1 MYQSLPKGRETKL
14 VKRIFSDAVDLSGGQ
29 KQRAAIART
38 LMTQTPVLIFDDS
51 LSAVDTET
59 DAQIRAAL
67 QRKQKGLTTLIISH
81 RITTLSQADLILVLE
96 DGRLTQQGTH
106 EQLCREEG
114 LYKRINSIQNALEEE
129 LTLAKAEEVT
139 Q

>member
-1 MYQSLPKGRETKL
+1 MEWGLLSL
-14 VKRIFSDAVDLSGGQ
+14 FSLEGEVEG
-29 KQRAAIART
+29 IT
-38 LMTQTPVLIFDDS
+38 LRGVQYP
-51 LSAVDTET
+51 
-59 DAQIRAAL
+59 
-67 QRKQKGLTTLIISH
+67 
-81 RITTLSQADLILVLE
+81 LE